1 VTFIEAYA
9 VGALATLVAL
19 RVRHGPR
26 HVLWQYVL
34 ALVWPWPLAVW
45 LAEAIDDEGA

>member
-1 VTFIEAYA
+1 VSFSEVYA
-9 VGALATLVAL
+9 VGAIATLVAL

-34 ALVWPWPLAVW
+34 AVAWPWPVAVW
-45 LAEAIDDEGA
+45 LAEAIDGGGE